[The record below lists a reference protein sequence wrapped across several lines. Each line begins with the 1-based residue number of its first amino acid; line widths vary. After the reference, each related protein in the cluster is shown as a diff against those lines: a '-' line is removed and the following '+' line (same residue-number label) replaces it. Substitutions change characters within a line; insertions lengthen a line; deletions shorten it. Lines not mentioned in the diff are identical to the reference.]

1 MANTKPTWKLSADK
15 LTYTKIYSQ
24 EETYYTTVEDIYGNK
39 IDVLIEIKK
48 DIANIPLKV
57 TMECKQG
64 EIDIIAKDKNEYVF
78 IEVKTRQNFHYGMP
92 CEAVDERKQKHI
104 WNATRYYIYSHKLED
119 QYIRIDVIEIY
130 KRKNRFYLHHI
141 KQIK

>member
-1 MANTKPTWKLSADK
+1 MINQRQELGKEGEDFAADYLQK
-15 LTYTKIYSQ
+15 QGYEI
-24 EETYYTTVEDIYGNK
+24 
-39 IDVLIEIKK
+39 IDR
-48 DIANIPLKV
+48 NF
-57 TMECKQG
+57 ECKQG

-78 IEVKTRQNFHYGMP
+78 IEVKTRQNLHYGMP
-92 CEAVDERKQKHI
+92 CDAVDERKQKHI

>member
-1 MANTKPTWKLSADK
+1 MINQRQELGKEGEDFAADYLQK
-15 LTYTKIYSQ
+15 QGYEI
-24 EETYYTTVEDIYGNK
+24 
-39 IDVLIEIKK
+39 IDR
-48 DIANIPLKV
+48 NF
-57 TMECKQG
+57 ECKQG

-78 IEVKTRQNFHYGMP
+78 IEVKTRQNLHYGMP

-104 WNATRYYIYSHKLED
+104 LNATKYYIYSHKLED

>member
-1 MANTKPTWKLSADK
+1 MGQNKPMANTKPTWKLSADK

-57 TMECKQG
+57 TMEYICKR
-64 EIDIIAKDKNEYVF
+64 ESITIIW
-78 IEVKTRQNFHYGMP
+78 
-92 CEAVDERKQKHI
+92 KHK
-104 WNATRYYIYSHKLED
+104 IYSRSKLAW
-119 QYIRIDVIEIY
+119 
-130 KRKNRFYLHHI
+130 I
-141 KQIK
+141 KK

>member
-1 MANTKPTWKLSADK
+1 MKDKKYNKKIGSFGEMLVITYLENMNYEILDKNYKTKF
-15 LTYTKIYSQ
+15 
-24 EETYYTTVEDIYGNK
+24 
-39 IDVLIEIKK
+39 
-48 DIANIPLKV
+48 
-57 TMECKQG
+57 G
-64 EIDIIAKDKNEYVF
+64 EIDIIAKDKKEYVF

-92 CEAVDERKQKHI
+92 CEAVNERKQKHI

>member
-1 MANTKPTWKLSADK
+1 MQKTRMNMNL
-15 LTYTKIYSQ
+15 
-24 EETYYTTVEDIYGNK
+24 
-39 IDVLIEIKK
+39 
-48 DIANIPLKV
+48 
-57 TMECKQG
+57 G
-64 EIDIIAKDKNEYVF
+64 EIRALLKKYNQEQLLNGY
-78 IEVKTRQNFHYGMP
+78 EKL
-92 CEAVDERKQKHI
+92 DERKQKHI